1 MTLYAF
7 YTRREFDAQEE
18 AEALGLTCYVPR
30 RVDMIRQGKRRRP
43 DPVVRAVLPNYVFV
57 ETDAHGWHMLKDSK
71 NFRSWVGIGP
81 NEARRVMAFIDRCEA
96 DYLARM
102 AQIEAGERVQE
113 YNPGDVLEIIG
124 GPLTG
129 QLARFRQ
136 TIERGMLFPEV
147 VAEVEM
153 MGQIVPVRLDPLN
166 ARKAVA

>member
-57 ETDAHGWHMLKDSK
+57 ETDAHGFHMVRQSK
-71 NFRSWVGIGP
+71 HFRSWVGIGP
-81 NEARRVMAFIDRCEA
+81 NEARRVMAFIDQCEA
-96 DYLARM
+96 DYQARM

-113 YNPGDVLEIIG
+113 YNVDDVLEIIQ
-124 GPLTG
+124 GPLVG
-129 QLARFRQ
+129 QLARFKRI
-136 TIERGMLFPEV
+136 IEKGVFPEV
-147 VAEVEM
+147 VAEIDL
-153 MGQIVPVRLDPLN
+153 MGQAVTIRLDPLA
-166 ARKAVA
+166 ARKATAA